1 MPMFDARAIKTS
13 FSRAAGNYDANAHLQ
28 RVVRQYCLHLAKP
41 LLPKGARVLDAGCGT
56 GALFTEA
63 AGLGWRMV
71 GFDLSGGMCT
81 YAARKN
87 HPVINA
93 DATQMPITSE
103 SIDGIISS
111 LMLQW
116 ANDPQ
121 AVLAEMQRVLTPGGY
136 VVLSTLAEGTLID
149 LKRSFAVLDNDAH
162 VSEFE
167 PAHRLLALA
176 ENSGLSLVSARQIAM
191 VEHYPD
197 TVALMQ
203 ALKSIGAGNKHVNRK
218 RGLMTSRQ
226 FARLE
231 QEYQKYSTPQG
242 IPATWQVLY
251 LVLRK

>member
-1 MPMFDARAIKTS
+1 MFDASAIKAS
-13 FSRAAGNYDANAHLQ
+13 FGRAADDYDANAHLQ
-28 RVVRQYCLHLAKP
+28 RVVRQHCLQLVKP
-41 LLPKGARVLDAGCGT
+41 LLPKMSRVLDAGCGT

-63 AGLGWRMV
+63 AGLGWRMF

-81 YAARKN
+81 HAARKN

-93 DATQMPITSE
+93 DAAQMPIASE

-116 ANDPQ
+116 ANDPE

-136 VVLSTLAEGTLID
+136 VMLSTLAEGTLIE
-149 LKRSFAVLDNDAH
+149 LKQSFAAIDNAAH

-176 ENSGLSLVSARQIAM
+176 ENVGLSLVSARQTAI
-191 VEHYPD
+191 VEYYPD

-203 ALKSIGAGNKHVNRK
+203 ALKSIGAGNKRTNRR

-231 QEYQKYSTPQG
+231 QEYQKFSTPQG
-242 IPATWQVLY
+242 LPATWQALY